1 MHVQRL
7 TLGICMKY
15 YLVYVSY
22 YLNEPCRV
30 NSYDSKE
37 AQLKQYDI
45 DSFDPEVKV
54 FIVDEIC

>member
-1 MHVQRL
+1 
-7 TLGICMKY
+7 MKY

-22 YLNEPCRV
+22 YSNEPYRV

-37 AQLKQYDI
+37 AQLKQYDR
-45 DSFDPEVKV
+45 DSCDPDLKV